1 MVQYIDYYIDDNE
14 TIYVH
19 VAEDSATVNDV
30 QGFNITFDMSMLSEL
45 SGQSTVFLN
54 HARFSMNGRN
64 SSADSTA
71 NCVVYNV
78 AGIVPEGTITGFGN
92 GFSSLEDYQQV
103 KGWPLKGCFGT
114 ATRGRG
120 RDSTVDAT
128 LWQGVGQSVVWT
140 RSYKPRSSL
149 LLSRL
154 QVLTLNCGLSPQA
167 GFTSGDWKGTIS
179 MDLQLKR
186 GN

>member
-19 VAEDSATVNDV
+19 VAEDSATVNDT
-30 QGFNITFDMSMLSEL
+30 QGFNVRFDLSMITEL

-54 HARFSMNGRN
+54 HARFAVNGAN
-64 SSADSTA
+64 ASADDVN

-78 AGIVPEGTITGFGN
+78 AGIVPEGTITAHGN
-92 GFSSLEDYQQV
+92 GFSSLDDYQQV

-120 RDSTVDAT
+120 RDSTVAADM
-128 LWQGVGQSVVWT
+128 WQGVGQRVTWT
-140 RSYKPRSSL
+140 KTYKPRSSL
-149 LLSRL
+149 LISRM
-154 QVLTLNCGLSPQA
+154 QMITLNCGLSPQG
-167 GFTSGDWKGTIS
+167 GFSSGDWKGTIS

>member
-19 VAEDSATVNDV
+19 VAEDSAAVTDV

-64 SSADSTA
+64 SNADDVN

-78 AGIVPEGTITGFGN
+78 AGIVPEGTISGFSN
-92 GFSSLEDYQQV
+92 GFNTLEDYQQV

-120 RDSTVDAT
+120 RDSTVAADM
-128 LWQGVGQSVVWT
+128 WQGVGQSVVWT

-154 QVLTLNCGLSPQA
+154 QVLTLNCGLSPQG
-167 GFTSGDWKGTIS
+167 GFSSASWKGTIS

>member
-30 QGFNITFDMSMLSEL
+30 QGFNITFDMSMLTEL

-64 SSADSTA
+64 SSADDTA
-71 NCVVYNV
+71 NVVLYNV
-78 AGIVPEGTITGFGN
+78 AGIVPEGTITSSSTGFN
-92 GFSSLEDYQQV
+92 SLSDYQQV
-103 KGWPLKGCFGT
+103 KGWPLKGCYGSS
-114 ATRGRG
+114 TRGRG
-120 RDSTVDAT
+120 RDSTVAADM
-128 LWQGVGQSVVWT
+128 WQGVGQFVVWT

-149 LLSRL
+149 LISRL
-154 QVLTLNCGLSPQA
+154 QVLTLNCGLSPQI
-167 GFTSGDWKGTIS
+167 GFGSGDWKGTIS

-186 GN
+186 GD